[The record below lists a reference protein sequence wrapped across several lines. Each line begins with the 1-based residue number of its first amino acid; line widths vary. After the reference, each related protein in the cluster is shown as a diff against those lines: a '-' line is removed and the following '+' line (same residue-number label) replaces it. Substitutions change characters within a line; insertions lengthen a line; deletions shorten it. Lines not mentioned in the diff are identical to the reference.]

1 MSPEQ
6 VPPFPKARNKS
17 NYGKNCDKCRIA
29 ADTSEKEELEY
40 KSQKS
45 VNVRLNFAVE
55 EKKKTTRKEKKN
67 QIMN

>member
-1 MSPEQ
+1 MPGKSNTVSILLSMSPEQ

-40 KSQKS
+40 KS
-45 VNVRLNFAVE
+45 
-55 EKKKTTRKEKKN
+55 
-67 QIMN
+67 